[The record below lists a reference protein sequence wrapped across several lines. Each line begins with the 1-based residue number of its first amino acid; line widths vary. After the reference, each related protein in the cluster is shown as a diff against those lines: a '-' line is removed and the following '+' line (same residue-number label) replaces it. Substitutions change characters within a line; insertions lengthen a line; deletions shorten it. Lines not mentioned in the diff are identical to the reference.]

1 MSSLPTI
8 VGLSVALGGPALIA
22 AFGDK
27 LFGESENL
35 SSKIIQQIALA
46 LLLIAVL
53 GIVSFW
59 ERQPLSSIGLHS
71 LRWQSILW
79 GLVSAGFLSFIYSP
93 LIIKGINLLDL
104 KGFEGGLAKLTPLP
118 NWYLL
123 LAVVVG
129 GIVEEALYRG
139 YAIERLS
146 LLTASY
152 GGGCLLALI
161 AFGLAHVPLWGW
173 VPALTTMLSG
183 GLLAL
188 LYLWTG
194 DLLSAIVAHTVTDCI
209 GIVIV
214 PTLTRTR

>member
-1 MSSLPTI
+1 MSNLPTI
-8 VGLSVALGGPALIA
+8 IGLSIALGGPALIA

-27 LFGESENL
+27 LFGEPETL
-35 SSKIIQQIALA
+35 ASKIIQQIALA
-46 LLLIAVL
+46 FLLIAVL

-79 GLVSAGFLSFIYSP
+79 GLIFAGFLSFIYSP
-93 LIIKGINLLDL
+93 LIIWGMNLLDF
-104 KGFEGGLAKLTPLP
+104 KGFEKGLTKLAPLP

-129 GIVEEALYRG
+129 GIVEEGLYRG
-139 YAIERLS
+139 YATERLS

-152 GGGCLLALI
+152 GSGCLLALI

-173 VPALTTMLSG
+173 IPALTTILSG
-183 GLLAL
+183 GLLTL
-188 LYLWTG
+188 IYLWTG
-194 DLLSAIVAHTVTDCI
+194 DLLSAIVAHTATDLI
-209 GIVIV
+209 GIVII
-214 PTLTRTR
+214 PTFTRTK